1 LGGAQIHDL
10 NPGIRSDG
18 LFWTTVIDPED
29 VSVDLAAGTATY
41 EVEDLHTKDYG
52 SFENAIGEE
61 RPPVPVIV
69 SFKVQWSV
77 SGNVLHFDNLAQK
90 YRGDFQYGNA
100 QIEYRFRTPKVDVV
114 SAPLANSIT
123 VGAQL
128 GFESN
133 GSFY

>member
-29 VSVDLAAGTATY
+29 VTVDLAAGKAIY

-52 SFENAIGEE
+52 SFENAVGEE
-61 RPPVPVIV
+61 RPPDPVIV

-77 SGNVLHFDNLAQK
+77 SGTVLHFDNLAQK
-90 YRGDFQYGNA
+90 YRGDFHYGNA
-100 QIEYRFRTPKVDVV
+100 QIEYRFRTPQFDVV
-114 SAPLANSIT
+114 SVPLAASTT
-123 VGAQL
+123 VAAQL
-128 GFESN
+128 GHESN

>member
-29 VSVDLAAGTATY
+29 VLVNLAAGTATY

-61 RPPVPVIV
+61 RPPAPVIV
-69 SFKVQWSV
+69 SFKVPVVGLRDRS
-77 SGNVLHFDNLAQK
+77 A
-90 YRGDFQYGNA
+90 
-100 QIEYRFRTPKVDVV
+100 FR
-114 SAPLANSIT
+114 
-123 VGAQL
+123 
-128 GFESN
+128 
-133 GSFY
+133 

>member
-10 NPGIRSDG
+10 NPGIRRDG
-18 LFWTTVIDPED
+18 LFWTTVIHPED
-29 VSVDLAAGTATY
+29 VSVNLDAGTATF
-41 EVEDLHTKDYG
+41 EVEDFHTEDYG

-61 RPPVPVIV
+61 SPPVPVIV

-77 SGNVLHFDNLAQK
+77 SGNVLHFDNLAQM

-100 QIEYRFRTPKVDVV
+100 QIEYRFRTPHVDVV
-114 SAPLANSIT
+114 SAPLADSTT
-123 VGAQL
+123 VAAQL
-128 GFESN
+128 GSESN